1 MSKRFLIGLC
11 LLGTLG
17 LAGEGTLYVPEKAPF
32 TDGLRVRDNIRT
44 ECAIENAVAGD
55 IARGAYSAY
64 AAVTR
69 EKPSEAHHTLELE
82 IIDIFGAGGGAWSG
96 PKYIELKGVLK
107 DPSGKVI
114 GDFTAYRYSMGGAL
128 GAIKG
133 TCGILRRVSRALGK
147 DVGVWLTAPSRGARL
162 GD

>member
-1 MSKRFLIGLC
+1 MLKKLCFIFCFLGGFALT
-11 LLGTLG
+11 GD
-17 LAGEGTLYVPEKAPF
+17 GTLYVPDKAPF
-32 TDGLRVRDNIRT
+32 SEGLRVRDNIRN
-44 ECAIENAVAGD
+44 ECNIESLVAND
-55 IARGAYSAY
+55 IAKEAYSAY
-64 AAVTR
+64 SAVSR
-69 EKPSEAHHTLELE
+69 EKGAGATHVLEIE

-107 DPSGKVI
+107 SGSGNVV

-133 TCGILRRVSRALGK
+133 TCGILRRVSRALGQ
-147 DVGVWLTAPSRGARL
+147 DIGVWLTAPSRGARL